1 MEHMNKNSEES
12 KQRIL
17 NAAARLFAEKGYDGA
32 RIDEIAREAQV
43 NKALIYYY
51 YKSKEAILAELFRT
65 FFREST
71 ALLLNFI
78 ERGGFAQ
85 NAEENKR
92 LFEAEY
98 SHYLE
103 SNRELLKIMVA
114 ESLKGDIKEV
124 PLFKLVDIG
133 GNEQKERIQAIQE
146 NVKISDKAQQQMYVT
161 EFFTGVMP
169 FICYMIFKDKWCKH
183 FNVSEQELKEYFDT
197 AMQETHEQYHK
208 KNEGELL

>member
-1 MEHMNKNSEES
+1 MDRNSQES

-17 NAAARLFAEKGYDGA
+17 KAATGLFAEKGYDGA
-32 RIDEIAREAQV
+32 RIDEIAAKAKV

-51 YKSKEAILAELFRT
+51 YKSKEAMLTELFRT

-78 ERGGFAQ
+78 ERGGHAE

-98 SHYLE
+98 SRYLE
-103 SNRELLKIMVA
+103 SNKDLLKILVV
-114 ESLKGDIKEV
+114 ESLKGDTKEV
-124 PLFKLVDIG
+124 PIFRLVDIT
-133 GNEQKERIQAIQE
+133 GNEQNERIDAIKE
-146 NVKISDKAQQQMYVT
+146 KIKLSNKAQQQINVV

-169 FICYMIFKDKWCKH
+169 FVCYVVFKDKWCRYFKIT
-183 FNVSEQELKEYFDT
+183 EQEFKEYFSS

-208 KNEGELL
+208 NRQFKL

>member
-1 MEHMNKNSEES
+1 MNKNSEES

-17 NAAARLFAEKGYDGA
+17 NTAARLFAEKGYDGA
-32 RIDEIAREAQV
+32 RIDEIAREARV

-51 YKSKEAILAELFRT
+51 HKSKEAILTELFRT
-65 FFREST
+65 FFKEST
-71 ALLLNFI
+71 AMLLNFV
-78 ERGGFAQ
+78 ERGGFAE

-103 SNRELLKIMVA
+103 SNKDLLKILVV
-114 ESLKGDIKEV
+114 ESLKGDSKEV
-124 PLFKLVDIG
+124 PLFKLVDIS
-133 GNEQKERIQAIQE
+133 GNEQNERINTIEE
-146 NVKISDKAQQQMYVT
+146 NMKIGDKEQQQIYVT

-169 FICYMIFKDKWCKH
+169 FICYVVFKEKWCEH
-183 FNVSEQELKEYFDT
+183 FKITEAELKEYFDT

-208 KNEGELL
+208 NRKSEF

>member
-1 MEHMNKNSEES
+1 MERNNQES

-17 NAAARLFAEKGYDGA
+17 NTATKLFAEKGYDGA
-32 RIDEIAREAQV
+32 RIDEIAAKAKV

-51 YKSKEAILAELFRT
+51 FKSKEAILTELFRT

-78 ERGGFAQ
+78 ERGGHAR

-103 SNRELLKIMVA
+103 SNQNLLKILVV
-114 ESLKGDIKEV
+114 ESLKGDAGEV
-124 PLFKLVDIG
+124 PIFRLVDIS
-133 GNEQKERIQAIQE
+133 GNEQDERIDTMEDEIPLSEKERQRI
-146 NVKISDKAQQQMYVT
+146 NVV

-169 FICYMIFKDKWCKH
+169 FVCSVVFKDKWCRH
-183 FNVSEQELKEYFDT
+183 FKITEQEFKEYFGS
-197 AMQETHEQYHK
+197 AMLETHEQYHK
-208 KNEGELL
+208 NRENKI